1 MKVTFLVDAASAVP
15 CAAVDATTCRFT
27 LSFLAQGFPLG
38 TQFRVAARS
47 VDPTGAWS
55 IGAPALPS
63 AALPADGF
71 AAPASVPRQAAQVQL
86 VVLVY
91 LQPPDFVPDQ
101 VELLGESGAD
111 LAFVASPVAVE

>member
-1 MKVTFLVDAASAVP
+1 MTFLTGETSAVA

-38 TQFRVAARS
+38 AQFRVAARP
-47 VDPTGAWS
+47 VDPTGPWS

-71 AAPASVPRQAAQVQL
+71 GAPASVSRQANQVQL

-91 LQPPDFVPDQ
+91 LQPSDFVPDQ

-111 LAFVASPVAVE
+111 LAFVANPVAVE